1 MVSEPKTPLISALI
15 CTRNRGPSLSDTVSS
30 ILKNTHPNF
39 ELVIIDQSTND
50 ETENA
55 VRVYASDERL
65 RYVRTATIGK
75 GRALN
80 LALAETKG
88 DVIAITDDDCVAPP
102 NWLEAFARI
111 FADHPK
117 VAVAFCNVTAAPHD
131 CTKGFV
137 PVYVREDDALITA
150 VREKRHARGI
160 GAGHAIRRGSVE
172 KIGGFDNLLGPGS
185 KFPSSEDFD
194 IAVRALL
201 AGYHVYE
208 TCSVAVEHFGYRN
221 WEQGRELTRRDFNSM
236 GAAYSKP
243 IKCGRWEF
251 LPVFI
256 HEFSRHVLWPPIWD
270 ALRLRKPRI
279 TRVPAFVKGFVDGW
293 RTPVDRTTLKFF
305 DNPAAWKIKDLP

>member
-1 MVSEPKTPLISALI
+1 MVNESQSPLISALI
-15 CTRNRGPSLSDTVSS
+15 CTRNRGPSLSDTISS
-30 ILKNTHPNF
+30 ILANTHPNF

-55 VRVYASDERL
+55 VRRYASDSRL

-88 DVIAITDDDCVAPP
+88 DVIAITDDDCIAPP
-102 NWLEAFARI
+102 NWLESFARI
-111 FADHPK
+111 FDEHPN

-131 CTKGFV
+131 PTAGFV
-137 PVYVREDDALITA
+137 PVYVRDEDKLITT
-150 VREKRHARGI
+150 VRDKCHARGI
-160 GAGHAIRRGSVE
+160 GAGHAIRRTHVQ
-172 KIGGFDNLLGPGS
+172 KIGGFDDLLGPGS
-185 KFPSSEDFD
+185 RFPSSEDFD
-194 IAVRALL
+194 IAVRSLL

-208 TCSVAVEHFGYRN
+208 TSSVSVEHFGFRT

-251 LPVFI
+251 LTTLTN
-256 HEFSRHVLWPPIWD
+256 EFSRHVLWPPVYD

-279 TRVPAFVKGFVDGW
+279 TRIPAFVQGFIDGW
-293 RTPVDRTTLKFF
+293 RTPVDRATLKFIEKRP
-305 DNPAAWKIKDLP
+305 DSGQPD